1 MYFACSR
8 IFLLENQW
16 IRLVAVFFLIETWVI
31 LYYFYWQD
39 EEEELEEANETRDVQ
54 QEYKEILDW
63 LNDLDQRA
71 SSMAEQWSEDGDED
85 EAKKKRKVVS
95 FYFLIKMTKDVDG
108 VGEIPQENRKIFSHP
123 WATPPVN

>member
-1 MYFACSR
+1 M
-8 IFLLENQW
+8 
-16 IRLVAVFFLIETWVI
+16 

-39 EEEELEEANETRDVQ
+39 EEEELEEANGTRDVQ

-123 WATPPVN
+123 WATPPAN